1 MSLPLK
7 LDAPWPQVK
16 DRLKEHNTQLTDED
30 LAYSPGQEDA
40 LLERL
45 QKKMKKSKDEIRA
58 YIESVSSNSSQA
70 G

>member
-1 MSLPLK
+1 MSSSLK
-7 LDAPWPQVK
+7 LDAPWPEVK

-30 LAYSPGQEDA
+30 LAYSPDQEDA

-45 QKKMKKSKDEIRA
+45 ARKMKKSKDEIRA
-58 YIESVSSNSSQA
+58 YIESVSSNSTQS